1 MLALLS
7 WHAGI
12 PTVCGYSL
20 ESRLYGVY
28 NPELNTQV
36 GRSTNEYLLPSEW

>member
-28 NPELNTQV
+28 GLGTNTQG
-36 GRSTNEYLLPSEW
+36 GRSTGNPP